1 MNSVASRIFKEWT
14 QTGWGMVVVGVLF
27 RLISFVV
34 LAPLP
39 GLVLRTVLTFSG
51 QSAVAD
57 MDIVSFVLH
66 PLGMI
71 GMITVAAVFLCVL
84 ALEQATFIVMAMSGR
99 KVTTGDL
106 LTCLHISFLK
116 APNVLR
122 LTLQIV
128 VRVLM
133 IAVPFLAA
141 GGLIFWLM
149 LTDVDINFYLQNRP
163 PKFLVAASMIG
174 VVLAVMCW
182 RLLPRVAGWFVA
194 LPILMMEKEGPWG
207 AIRVSEQRTMG
218 HRKNIGIGF
227 VAWIGISLLL
237 SMVLSAATVF
247 IARSVVPPFTG
258 SVTILITVL
267 GALLIIYSLA
277 SLAISLTQSILF
289 SLLMTDFYRQTL
301 PEEKAVPVSVK
312 DIPQAESKF
321 WSQLTWPRLASG
333 VVILALFSGLIGVWL
348 VDGVRPVDDVLIIA
362 HRGASGSAPENTL
375 SSVRRALDEN
385 ADQVEIDVQET
396 ADGEVV
402 VFHDSDFM
410 KVSRVNLKI
419 WDATLEKLSQIDIGS
434 HFSSDFDQER
444 VPTLKEVLEVCSGHA
459 VVNIEL
465 KYYGHDQDLERKV
478 VQIVEETGMTDSVV
492 LMSLKLDAVKKMKK
506 LRPDWTVGLLTATAI
521 GDLTKLEADFL
532 AVNSSLISHAFVDR
546 AHDRGKD
553 VYCWTV
559 NDSIQMSLMMSQGV
573 DGIITDFPGLARR
586 VIQQR
591 MELNTVERLLLELA
605 YNFGVITSAPGPEQ

>member
-1 MNSVASRIFKEWT
+1 MNSVANRIVKEWIRI
-14 QTGWGMVVVGVLF
+14 GWGMVLVGILF
-27 RLISFVV
+27 RLVSFVV

-39 GLVLRTVLTFSG
+39 GLALRAVLAFSG

-57 MDIVSFVLH
+57 MEIVSFVLH
-66 PLGMI
+66 PIGMI
-71 GMITVAAVFLCVL
+71 GMIAVAAVFLCVL
-84 ALEQATFIVMAMSGR
+84 ALEQATFIVMAVSER
-99 KVTTGDL
+99 KVTPGEL
-106 LTCLHISFLK
+106 LACLHFTILK
-116 APNVLR
+116 TPNILR

-128 VRVLM
+128 VRVLI
-133 IAVPFLAA
+133 IAVPFLAVGA
-141 GGLIFWLM
+141 LIFWLM

-163 PKFLVAASMIG
+163 PKFLFAAAMIG
-174 VVLAVMCW
+174 VVLGVMCW

-194 LPILMMEKEGPWG
+194 LPVLMMEKEGPWT
-207 AIRVSEQRTMG
+207 ALKVSEQRTMG

-247 IARSVVPPFTG
+247 IGRSVVPTFSG
-258 SVTILITVL
+258 SVTILIPVL

-277 SLAISLTQSILF
+277 SLVISLTQSILF
-289 SLLMTDFYRQTL
+289 SLLMTDFYRHTL
-301 PEEKAVPVSVK
+301 PEEKAVPVSVEALPETK
-312 DIPQAESKF
+312 SKF

-348 VDGVRPVDDVLIIA
+348 VDGVRPDDDVLIIA
-362 HRGASGSAPENTL
+362 HRGASGSAPENTMA
-375 SSVRRALDEN
+375 SVRKAIEEH

-410 KVSRVNLKI
+410 KVSRVNLKL
-419 WDATLEKLSQIDIGS
+419 WDATLEKLSEIDIGS
-434 HFSSDFDQER
+434 HFSPDFSSER
-444 VPTLKEVLEVCSGHA
+444 VPTLKEVLETCSGHA

-478 VQIVEETGMTDSVV
+478 AQIVEETGMAESVV
-492 LMSLKLDAVKKMKK
+492 LMSLKLKAVKKMKS

-521 GDLTKLEADFL
+521 GDLTRLEADFL
-532 AVNSSLISHAFVDR
+532 AVNSGLVSHTFVDR
-546 AHDRGKD
+546 AHERGKA

-559 NDSIQMSLMMSQGV
+559 NDPIQMSLMMSQGV
-573 DGIITDFPGLARR
+573 DGIITDFPLRARK
-586 VIQQR
+586 VIDQR

-605 YNFGVITSAPGPEQ
+605 YRLGVITSSQGPEQ